1 MRRKPREDGATALYE
16 LRGAD
21 KALLYVGIS
30 HRPAA
35 RWREHAKQKLWW
47 PDVVRRS
54 LIWFGTRAEAILAEQ
69 VAIESAGPRHNQTTS
84 PQDVPPPPGGTMP
97 LSELRRLT
105 LAYKAAHRALAEGV
119 VAELARGGDEDR
131 IARSVD
137 WSREYVARI
146 RKERNADEAAPGTD

>member
-1 MRRKPREDGATALYE
+1 MRRKPREDGATELYQ
-16 LRGAD
+16 LRDAG

-30 HRPAA
+30 HRPTA
-35 RWREHAKQKLWW
+35 RWREHAKGKPWW
-47 PDVVRRS
+47 PDVAHRS
-54 LIWFGTRAEAILAEQ
+54 LIWFDTRAEAILAEQ
-69 VAIESAGPRHNQTTS
+69 ATIESAGPRFNQTTS
-84 PQDVPPPPGGTMP
+84 PQDVPPPPGGSMP

-105 LAYKAAHRALAEGV
+105 LGYKTAHRALVDGV

-146 RKERNADEAAPGTD
+146 RK